1 MIILK
6 LNTSNNII
14 NPKIQI
20 IYKKYNE
27 YDSDSINKIFMSSI
41 LQIDNQGGSLLFS
54 SKKFNNPK
62 ISEYF
67 LKNKSQN
74 PLTLVLDLDE
84 TLMSFVYINN
94 EKKEGILRLRPFLY
108 NFLNLVK
115 EYYEIIIFTAAT
127 QTYADPILDV
137 IEVIKGKYFNYR
149 LYREHCSI
157 VNNVIVKDISLIG
170 RNIKHII
177 IVDNMQQNFKLQKN
191 NGILISSFWGDDI
204 NDKALLHLGR
214 ILVTIATNMI
224 DFNYNCDVKDEII
237 KFKDDILK
245 NVSMS

>member
-1 MIILK
+1 
-6 LNTSNNII
+6 
-14 NPKIQI
+14 
-20 IYKKYNE
+20 
-27 YDSDSINKIFMSSI
+27 
-41 LQIDNQGGSLLFS
+41 
-54 SKKFNNPK
+54 
-62 ISEYF
+62 
-67 LKNKSQN
+67 
-74 PLTLVLDLDE
+74 
-84 TLMSFVYINN
+84 
-94 EKKEGILRLRPFLY
+94 
-108 NFLNLVK
+108 
-115 EYYEIIIFTAAT
+115 
-127 QTYADPILDV
+127 
-137 IEVIKGKYFNYR
+137 
-149 LYREHCSI
+149 
-157 VNNVIVKDISLIG
+157 VIVKDISLIG